1 MPQFANCEYAATRR
15 ARRNTAHGGA
25 SSAARRSQAPDV
37 VWLEAILTVHDL
49 QAILRQFCPAVFR
62 LGDSGEL
69 ELDEP
74 TDVTLIDG
82 RGMRVVCA
90 AKLLWPVLGIHV
102 PVSARS
108 VAVMISPVVERA
120 GEGNLEG
127 EDAGE
132 TLVFKMHIEHIDV
145 TLLPAFVDDRV
156 TARVN
161 EELEK
166 KHVEL
171 AWKFPDTLSH
181 VFQLPDALL
190 STSALGLEVVS
201 GSVRVTDSALAFA
214 ISFRTQVHRRA
225 PKPAR

>member
-1 MPQFANCEYAATRR
+1 M
-15 ARRNTAHGGA
+15 
-25 SSAARRSQAPDV
+25 
-37 VWLEAILTVHDL
+37 WIEAILTANDL
-49 QAILRQFCPAVFR
+49 QALLGQFCPAVFR

-74 TDVTLIDG
+74 TDVALIEG
-82 RGMRVVCA
+82 RGIRVVCA
-90 AKLLWPVLGIHV
+90 AKLTWPVLGIHV

-108 VAVMISPVVERA
+108 VAVMISPVVEHV

-127 EDAGE
+127 EDRSEA
-132 TLVFKMHIEHIDV
+132 LVFKLGIEHIDV

-181 VFQLPDALL
+181 VFDLPDAML
-190 STSALGLEVVS
+190 STSGLGLEVVS
-201 GSVRVTDSALAFA
+201 GSVRVTESALAFA
-214 ISFRTQVHRRA
+214 VSFRTKVQRRVPTSA
-225 PKPAR
+225 AH